1 MSIQISRLRYA
12 LAWLRELWQRVP
24 TRGHKRQAILR
35 RRLGLVQR

>member
-12 LAWLRELWQRVP
+12 YHRLAELWQRVP
-24 TRGHKRQAILR
+24 TRGHKRQAVIR